1 MESLIDLGLFA
12 GKALIIVISL
22 IVVIGF
28 IAMNSLRQRSR
39 DNLKIENISQ
49 KFKKYQN
56 TLQTHTLEGKE
67 LKKNLKTE
75 KKQLKKQNKKKKKA
89 IVHKKNIFVLN
100 FDGNIKAERVD
111 QLRDEISAVL
121 STAKTTD
128 EVVVCIESPG
138 GLVHSYGLAAAQLL
152 RIREHNIPLTIC
164 VDKVAASGGYMMA
177 CTGDKILAAPF
188 AIMGSIGVLAQIP
201 NLNRLLKKHDI
212 DYQEITAGQYKR
224 TLSIFGEI
232 TDQGK
237 EKFTQQIQETH
248 DLFKNFVKTHRPI
261 VEIDKVAT
269 GEYWYGEQALQLKLV
284 DELKVSDE
292 YLFEQKESAKILS
305 VSIKPKKRLEER
317 IAESLSMA
325 ANKSIDKLLYQDGV
339 FKKT

>member
-1 MESLIDLGLFA
+1 MEILIELGVFTS
-12 GKALIIVISL
+12 KALVIIIGF

-28 IAMNSLRQRSR
+28 IAINSLRQKAK
-39 DNLKIENISQ
+39 NTIEVENFSN
-49 KFKKYQN
+49 KFKEYQSL
-56 TLQTHTLEGKE
+56 LQTHTLNKKE
-67 LKKNLKTE
+67 LKKE
-75 KKQLKKQNKKKKKA
+75 LKKTLKEEKQVKKSKDSKTPQKT
-89 IVHKKNIFVLN
+89 IFVLEFN
-100 FDGNIKAERVD
+100 GDMKASGVD

-121 STAKTTD
+121 STAMPTD

-177 CTGDKILAAPF
+177 CTGDKVLAAPF
-188 AIMGSIGVLAQIP
+188 AVMGSIGVVAQIP
-201 NLNRLLKKHDI
+201 NLNKLLKKHDVE
-212 DYQEITAGQYKR
+212 YQEITAGQYKR
-224 TLSIFGEI
+224 TLSLFGEI
-232 TDQGK
+232 TDEGK
-237 EKFTQQIQETH
+237 KKFTEQIQETH

-269 GEYWYGEQALQLKLV
+269 GEYWYGEQALKLKLI

-292 YLFEQKESAKILS
+292 YLFTQKDKAKILKI
-305 VSIKPKKRLEER
+305 SIKPKKKLSER

-325 ANKSIDKLLYQDGV
+325 IDRSIEKWAWTSNYL
-339 FKKT
+339 K